1 MMAGPRSNF
10 SMLDFPIRF
19 KLIRL
24 LHDGATCEAIA
35 ADPDIAAAYE
45 AHGLKPTRSALSR
58 IKTSRE
64 YKEIT
69 AQRLKAAQAHEA
81 DRLAAALLQ
90 EQQATHAIGEQAALE
105 LMTAIRSNIGLA
117 EDTKEVERL
126 VRCVAALTNPAK
138 DNQIAEQKHKL
149 REKDDRIDAL
159 LARINAIEK
168 EHAAEVAA
176 LLAEIAELKAAVPG
190 VNSAEVADAMRK
202 RLGLKTEGV

>member
-1 MMAGPRSNF
+1 MSKTGPRSNF
-10 SMLDFPIRF
+10 SLLEFPVRF

-35 ADPDIAAAYE
+35 ADPEIAAAY
-45 AHGLKPTRSALSR
+45 AARGLKLTRSALSR
-58 IKTSRE
+58 IKSCRE

-69 AQRLKAAQAHEA
+69 AQRLKAAQSHEA
-81 DRLAAALLQ
+81 DRLAAAVLH

-138 DNQIAEQKHKL
+138 DNQIAELKRKL
-149 REKDDRIDAL
+149 REKDDE
-159 LARINAIEK
+159 IEVK
-168 EHAAEVAA
+168 NTEIERLKAEHK
-176 LLAEIAELKAAVPG
+176 AEIERLTAKD
-190 VNSAEVADAMRK
+190 NTVADPSRVADELSNL
-202 RLGLKTEGV
+202 LGVKK

>member
-1 MMAGPRSNF
+1 MSKTGPRSNF
-10 SMLDFPIRF
+10 SLLEFPVRF

-35 ADPDIAAAYE
+35 ADPEIAAAY
-45 AHGLKPTRSALSR
+45 AARGLKLTRSALSR
-58 IKTSRE
+58 IKSCRE

-69 AQRLKAAQAHEA
+69 AQRLKAAQSHEA
-81 DRLAAALLQ
+81 DRLAAAVLH

-138 DNQIAEQKHKL
+138 DNQIAELKRKL
-149 REKDDRIDAL
+149 QEKDDE
-159 LARINAIEK
+159 IEAK
-168 EHAAEVAA
+168 N
-176 LLAEIAELKAAVPG
+176 AEIERLKAEHK
-190 VNSAEVADAMRK
+190 AEIERLTAKDNTVADPSRVADELSNL
-202 RLGLKTEGV
+202 LGVKK

>member
-1 MMAGPRSNF
+1 MSKTGPRSNF
-10 SMLDFPIRF
+10 SLLEFPVRF

-35 ADPDIAAAYE
+35 ADPEIAAAY
-45 AHGLKPTRSALSR
+45 AARGLKLTRSALSR
-58 IKTSRE
+58 IKSCRE

-69 AQRLKAAQAHEA
+69 AQRLKAAQSHEA
-81 DRLAAALLQ
+81 DRLAAAVLH

-138 DNQIAEQKHKL
+138 DNQIAELKRKL
-149 REKDDRIDAL
+149 RERDDE
-159 LARINAIEK
+159 IESK
-168 EHAAEVAA
+168 N
-176 LLAEIAELKAAVPG
+176 AEIERLKAEHK
-190 VNSAEVADAMRK
+190 AEIERLTAKDNTVADPSRVADELSNL
-202 RLGLKTEGV
+202 LGVKK

>member
-1 MMAGPRSNF
+1 MSKAGPRSNF
-10 SMLDFPIRF
+10 SLLEFPVRF

-35 ADPDIAAAYE
+35 ADPEIAAAY
-45 AHGLKPTRSALSR
+45 AARGLKLTRSALSR
-58 IKTSRE
+58 IKSCRE

-69 AQRLKAAQAHEA
+69 AQRLKAAQSHEA
-81 DRLAAALLQ
+81 DRLAAAVLH

-138 DNQIAEQKHKL
+138 DNQIAELKRKL
-149 REKDDRIDAL
+149 REKDDE
-159 LARINAIEK
+159 IEAK
-168 EHAAEVAA
+168 N
-176 LLAEIAELKAAVPG
+176 AEIERLKAEHK
-190 VNSAEVADAMRK
+190 AEIERLTAKDNTVADPSRVADELSNL
-202 RLGLKTEGV
+202 LGVKK

>member
-1 MMAGPRSNF
+1 MSKTGPRSNF
-10 SMLDFPIRF
+10 SLLEFPVRF

-35 ADPDIAAAYE
+35 ADPEIAAAY
-45 AHGLKPTRSALSR
+45 AARGLKLTRSALSR
-58 IKTSRE
+58 IKSCRE

-69 AQRLKAAQAHEA
+69 AQRLKAAQSHEA
-81 DRLAAALLQ
+81 DRLAAAVLH

-138 DNQIAEQKHKL
+138 DNQIAELKRKL
-149 REKDDRIDAL
+149 REKDDEIEA
-159 LARINAIEK
+159 AEK
-168 EHAAEVAA
+168 EHAAEIAR
-176 LLAEIAELKAAVPG
+176 LNFELKKRDDEIAELRKLAGTVDNEAVIQKLNES
-190 VNSAEVADAMRK
+190 V
-202 RLGLKTEGV
+202 GLT

>member
-1 MMAGPRSNF
+1 MSKTGPRSNF
-10 SMLDFPIRF
+10 SLLEFPVRF

-35 ADPDIAAAYE
+35 ADPEIAAAY
-45 AHGLKPTRSALSR
+45 AARGLKLTRSALSR
-58 IKTSRE
+58 IKSCRE

-69 AQRLKAAQAHEA
+69 AQRLKAAQSHEA
-81 DRLAAALLQ
+81 DRLAAAVLH

-138 DNQIAEQKHKL
+138 DNQIAELKRKL
-149 REKDDRIDAL
+149 REKDDE
-159 LARINAIEK
+159 IEAK
-168 EHAAEVAA
+168 N
-176 LLAEIAELKAAVPG
+176 AEIERLKVKFAEKDQLIETLKEELSKFKAENSGAVIEEMDKFVKG
-190 VNSAEVADAMRK
+190 E
-202 RLGLKTEGV
+202 

>member
-1 MMAGPRSNF
+1 MSKTGPRSNF
-10 SMLDFPIRF
+10 SLLEFPVRF

-35 ADPDIAAAYE
+35 ADPEIAAAY
-45 AHGLKPTRSALSR
+45 AARGLKLTRSALSR
-58 IKTSRE
+58 IKSCRE

-69 AQRLKAAQAHEA
+69 AQRLKAAQSHEA
-81 DRLAAALLQ
+81 DRLAAAVLH

-138 DNQIAEQKHKL
+138 DNQIADLKRKL
-149 REKDDRIDAL
+149 REKDDE
-159 LARINAIEK
+159 IEAK
-168 EHAAEVAA
+168 N
-176 LLAEIAELKAAVPG
+176 AEIERLKAEHK
-190 VNSAEVADAMRK
+190 AEIERLTAKDNTVADPSRVADELSNL
-202 RLGLKTEGV
+202 LGVKK

>member
-1 MMAGPRSNF
+1 MSKTGPRSNF
-10 SMLDFPIRF
+10 SLLEFPVRF

-35 ADPDIAAAYE
+35 ADPEIAAAY
-45 AHGLKPTRSALSR
+45 AARGLKLTRSALSR
-58 IKTSRE
+58 IKSCRE

-69 AQRLKAAQAHEA
+69 AQRLKAAQSHEA
-81 DRLAAALLQ
+81 DRLAAAVLH

-138 DNQIAEQKHKL
+138 DNQIAELKRKL
-149 REKDDRIDAL
+149 REKDDE
-159 LARINAIEK
+159 IESK
-168 EHAAEVAA
+168 N
-176 LLAEIAELKAAVPG
+176 AEIERLKAEHKAEIEQLKGGAKNKG
-190 VNSAEVADAMRK
+190 VSEETMREVEEK
-202 RLGLKTEGV
+202 IGLL

>member
-1 MMAGPRSNF
+1 MSKTGPRSNF
-10 SMLDFPIRF
+10 SLLEFPVRF

-35 ADPDIAAAYE
+35 ADPEIAAAY
-45 AHGLKPTRSALSR
+45 AARGLKLTRSALSR
-58 IKTSRE
+58 IKSCRE

-69 AQRLKAAQAHEA
+69 AQRLKAAQSHEA
-81 DRLAAALLQ
+81 DRLAAAVLH

-138 DNQIAEQKHKL
+138 DNQIAELKRKL
-149 REKDDRIDAL
+149 REKDDE
-159 LARINAIEK
+159 IEAK
-168 EHAAEVAA
+168 N
-176 LLAEIAELKAAVPG
+176 AEIERLKAEHK
-190 VNSAEVADAMRK
+190 AEIERLTAKDNTVADPSRVADELSNL
-202 RLGLKTEGV
+202 LGVKK

>member
-1 MMAGPRSNF
+1 MSKTGPRSNF
-10 SMLDFPIRF
+10 SLLEFPVRF

-35 ADPDIAAAYE
+35 ADPEIAAAY
-45 AHGLKPTRSALSR
+45 AARGLKLTRSALSR
-58 IKTSRE
+58 IKSCRE

-69 AQRLKAAQAHEA
+69 AQRLKAAQSHEA
-81 DRLAAALLQ
+81 DRLAAAVLH

-138 DNQIAEQKHKL
+138 DNHIAELKRKL
-149 REKDDRIDAL
+149 REKDDEIEAK
-159 LARINAIEK
+159 NAEIERLK
-168 EHAAEVAA
+168 AEHKAEIERLTAKDNTVAA
-176 LLAEIAELKAAVPG
+176 P
-190 VNSAEVADAMRK
+190 SRVADELSNL
-202 RLGLKTEGV
+202 LGVKK

>member
-1 MMAGPRSNF
+1 MSKAGPRSNF
-10 SMLDFPIRF
+10 SLLEFPVRF

-35 ADPDIAAAYE
+35 ADPEIAAAY
-45 AHGLKPTRSALSR
+45 AARGLKLTRSALSR
-58 IKTSRE
+58 IKSCRE

-69 AQRLKAAQAHEA
+69 AQRLKAAQSHEA
-81 DRLAAALLQ
+81 DRLAAAVLH

-138 DNQIAEQKHKL
+138 DNHIAELKRKL
-149 REKDDRIDAL
+149 REKDDE
-159 LARINAIEK
+159 IEAK
-168 EHAAEVAA
+168 N
-176 LLAEIAELKAAVPG
+176 AEIERLKAEHK
-190 VNSAEVADAMRK
+190 AEIERLTAKDNTVADPSRVADELSNL
-202 RLGLKTEGV
+202 LGVKK

>member
-1 MMAGPRSNF
+1 MSKTGPRSNF
-10 SMLDFPIRF
+10 SLLEFPVRF

-35 ADPDIAAAYE
+35 ADPEIAAAY
-45 AHGLKPTRSALSR
+45 AARGLKLTRSALSR
-58 IKTSRE
+58 IKSCRE

-69 AQRLKAAQAHEA
+69 AQRLKAAQSHEA
-81 DRLAAALLQ
+81 DRLAAAVLH

-138 DNQIAEQKHKL
+138 DNQIAELKRKL
-149 REKDDRIDAL
+149 REKDDEIEAK
-159 LARINAIEK
+159 NAEIERLK
-168 EHAAEVAA
+168 AE
-176 LLAEIAELKAAVPG
+176 LAEKDQVIGKLKEELSKFKAENSGAVIEEMDKFVKG
-190 VNSAEVADAMRK
+190 E
-202 RLGLKTEGV
+202 

>member
-1 MMAGPRSNF
+1 MSKTGPRSNF
-10 SMLDFPIRF
+10 SLLEFPVRF

-35 ADPDIAAAYE
+35 ADPEIAAAY
-45 AHGLKPTRSALSR
+45 AARGLKLTRSALSR
-58 IKTSRE
+58 IKSCRE

-69 AQRLKAAQAHEA
+69 AQRLKAAQSHEA
-81 DRLAAALLQ
+81 DRLAAAVLH

-138 DNQIAEQKHKL
+138 DNQIAELKRKL
-149 REKDDRIDAL
+149 REKDDEIEA
-159 LARINAIEK
+159 AEK
-168 EHAAEVAA
+168 EHAAKIARLNFE
-176 LLAEIAELKAAVPG
+176 LKKRDDEIAELRKLAGTVDNDAVIQKLNES
-190 VNSAEVADAMRK
+190 V
-202 RLGLKTEGV
+202 GLT

>member
-1 MMAGPRSNF
+1 MSKTGPRSNF
-10 SMLDFPIRF
+10 SLLEFPVRF

-35 ADPDIAAAYE
+35 ADPEIAAAY
-45 AHGLKPTRSALSR
+45 AARGLKLTRSALSR
-58 IKTSRE
+58 IKSCRE

-69 AQRLKAAQAHEA
+69 AQRLKAAKSHEA
-81 DRLAAALLQ
+81 DRLAAAVLH

-138 DNQIAEQKHKL
+138 DNQITDLKRKL
-149 REKDDRIDAL
+149 REKDDE
-159 LARINAIEK
+159 IEAK
-168 EHAAEVAA
+168 N
-176 LLAEIAELKAAVPG
+176 AEIEQLKAEHK
-190 VNSAEVADAMRK
+190 AEIERLTAKDNTVADPSRVADELSNL
-202 RLGLKTEGV
+202 LGVKK